1 MLAIGA
7 VPIEFRTIHCR
18 RRYESHPS
26 MRVTKRALHRTTSS
40 GITGFHGTFR
50 NSSLIATN
58 KADSIRTKPV
68 TITIAMG
75 GDSTAI

>member
-18 RRYESHPS
+18 LRYESHPS
-26 MRVTKRALHRTTSS
+26 MRVTKRALQRTTFS
-40 GITGFHGTFR
+40 GITGFHVNFR
-50 NSSLIATN
+50 NTNLIAMN

-68 TITIAMG
+68 TATTAMG